1 VWNFLSYTLIGTVI
15 GGGLAV
21 SASGVVVTYSTTGV
35 FNLAHGAVGMVA
47 AFTMWELSYNP
58 AHADLPVLVGIAI
71 VLLVEAPLIGLLVEA
86 LFMRRLHG
94 ASTERVL
101 MVTIGLLLVLLGV
114 TQAVWGGQT
123 SRVVTAFFPGT
134 SVHVGPV
141 GGGVSITGQQL
152 LTLGVAAA
160 VAAGLFALLR
170 WLRIGM
176 AMRAVVD
183 DPELLAMAGAR
194 PVAVA
199 RAGWVL
205 GCFLAALA
213 GVLLASALTPLQPF
227 QMSLLVVNGFAAAA
241 FGRLRSLPLTFLGAL
256 LLGLLESYA
265 VGYLPQWSFLQYA
278 PEWLPMALL
287 FVVLLVL
294 PQDRLRAVGRPVVA
308 VIPKVAG
315 LRASLLGAA
324 ALVAASLA
332 AGAVLSGTWLTTAEV
347 GVVYGLVALSLVL
360 LTGYAGQVS
369 LAQLTFA
376 GVGAYMMGRVAGG
389 GSWLGVLA
397 AVGVSAALGAVVA
410 IPTLRLSGLYLALAT
425 LALAQVATFAF
436 FVPEIDQKA
445 PVTIHRLGL
454 PGLPLDTDGRQEV
467 LGAVAFA
474 LAGVLVLAVRRGT
487 FGRRLVALSDSPV
500 AYATVGLDVKLT
512 RMGVFALSAGVAG
525 LAGALRAQQVIL
537 NSSYFDLTTGLV
549 LLLLLAI
556 WGVRT
561 VSGALLAGLSL
572 AALDILSSHAGWA
585 GQIPG
590 LAVGAGI
597 VLLGRAPN
605 GVLGLRLDQAVARA
619 LRGRTPDGRERIAEA
634 AARGGADAA

>member
-1 VWNFLSYTLIGTVI
+1 MWNLLSYTLIGIVI

-47 AFTMWELSYNP
+47 AFTLWELSYNP
-58 AHADLPVLVGIAI
+58 AHADLPVWVGITI
-71 VLLVEAPLIGLLVEA
+71 VLLVEAPLVGVLIEA

-123 SRVVTAFFPGT
+123 SRVVTALFPGR
-134 SVHVGPV
+134 SLHVGPA

-152 LTLGVAAA
+152 LTLGVAAVSA
-160 VAAGLFALLR
+160 IGLFVLLR
-170 WLRIGM
+170 RPRIGV
-176 AMRAVVD
+176 AMRAAVD

-194 PVAVA
+194 PVAVS
-199 RAGWVL
+199 RAGWIL

-213 GVLLASALTPLQPF
+213 GVVLASALTPLQPF

-241 FGRLRSLPLTFLGAL
+241 FGRLRSLPLTFLGAV
-256 LLGLLESYA
+256 LLGLVESYA
-265 VGYLPQWSFLQYA
+265 VGYLPQWSFLQYSR
-278 PEWLPMALL
+278 EWLPMALL

-294 PQDRLRAVGRPVVA
+294 PQDRLRTVGRPVV
-308 VIPKVAG
+308 VEPPRVPG
-315 LRASLLGAA
+315 LRSSLIGAA
-324 ALVAASLA
+324 VLVVGSLGVAALM
-332 AGAVLSGTWLTTAEV
+332 SGTWLTTVEV
-347 GVVYGLVALSLVL
+347 GVVYGLVALSLVV
-360 LTGYAGQVS
+360 LTGFAGQVS
-369 LAQLTFA
+369 LAQLTIT
-376 GVGAYMMGRVAGG
+376 GIGAYVMGKVAGG

-397 AVGVSAALGAVVA
+397 AVGICAALGAVVA
-410 IPTLRLSGLYLALAT
+410 IPTLRLRGLYLALAT

-436 FVPEIDQKA
+436 FVPAIDQKP
-445 PVTIHRLGL
+445 PVVLHHLGIF
-454 PGLPLDTDGRQEV
+454 GLPLDTDGRQEV
-467 LGAVAFA
+467 LAAVTFA
-474 LAGVLVLAVRRGT
+474 LVAVVVLALRRGT
-487 FGRRLVALSDSPV
+487 FGRRLVALSDSP
-500 AYATVGLDVKLT
+500 AACATVGLDVKLT
-512 RMGVFALSAGVAG
+512 RLGVFALSAGIAG
-525 LAGALRAQQVIL
+525 LAGVLRDQQVVL

-561 VSGALLAGLSL
+561 VSGALLAGISL
-572 AALDILSSHAGWA
+572 AALDLLSSHGGWV
-585 GQIPG
+585 GQFPG

-605 GVLGLRLDQAVARA
+605 GMLGLRRGQLLAGV
-619 LRGRTPDGRERIAEA
+619 LRGRTAGGGQRMAQAAVGGR
-634 AARGGADAA
+634 ADAA